1 MTNCVCL
8 CLALQSDNGTDTLEQ
23 LKLMHAAALGPE
35 ALVCVDVTADSA
47 FARAPAVEIPEPPPL
62 PEPEIGAKK
71 SPSFASF
78 YAKFHHLFTKTSSG
92 QT

>member
-1 MTNCVCL
+1 LTNCVCL

-62 PEPEIGAKK
+62 PEPEIGAKNAPLLRHFIK
-71 SPSFASF
+71 C
-78 YAKFHHLFTKTSSG
+78 
-92 QT
+92 

>member
-1 MTNCVCL
+1 
-8 CLALQSDNGTDTLEQ
+8 
-23 LKLMHAAALGPE
+23 MHAAALGPE

-71 SPSFASF
+71 TP
-78 YAKFHHLFTKTSSG
+78 LFCATLY
-92 QT
+92 